1 MDKNNSEELVV
12 DDDVVSPAPLDPLIA
27 SLTLRTK
34 TNNVTEGYDLS
45 LSAFF
50 GSERVLLTGEDFSVN
65 VDISLARAKIELEFV
80 RCHPSAIET
89 NNDDSSDEWRIE
101 QKWANTHNRK
111 RGVKTLLKAVVSNN
125 LNVSGAAE
133 LEYES
138 SRSNAGELEA
148 SRTIKNWQKVNKNTV
163 VVGRGER
170 ELDGKEIYDFEGW
183 RVIPDDTSVASGV
196 KATLS
201 VRENWINLIQI
212 HNDSF
217 LGSIGKKANDL
228 FKSNDKDRQE
238 LFGFLLR
245 HLATMGLSK
254 PNNPKEA
261 ILDVEH
267 FVVRPDIENATSAN
281 SAPAMGN
288 VVLDSMVIDGF
299 LNSSPGTELETLISM
314 GITHQIIRE
323 NTAQAKPKRGLFL
336 GMSSPL
342 KALEAYKI
350 ISERKSMPRTELEKM
365 VKGRVAQDLTNLGLV
380 KSKNNVLYLSS
391 DNGKDP
397 EDMLRYSAAR
407 AETVMT
413 TRAILMH
420 DPSAENKEIAEMLIT
435 KFGKMYSS
443 DASKVRVGNTLMRW
457 ARWLEPHL
465 IDPNSVIG
473 VKLRASALDKTY
485 AFGAPSMATP
495 ENVAIAKAAIEAGET
510 NVLIA
515 ETIGVTPQ
523 TIYRWK
529 KTGVLD

>member
-1 MDKNNSEELVV
+1 MDELVV
-12 DDDVVSPAPLDPLIA
+12 DDGVVSPAPLDPLIA

-89 NNDDSSDEWRIE
+89 NNDDYSDEWQIE
-101 QKWANTHNRK
+101 QKWANTQNKK
-111 RGVKTLLKAVVSNN
+111 RGVKTLLKAAVSNT
-125 LNVSGAAE
+125 LKGSGEAE
-133 LEYES
+133 LEFES
-138 SRSNAGELEA
+138 SKSNAAELEA

-170 ELDGKEIYDFEGW
+170 ELNGKEIYDFEGW
-183 RVIPDDTSVASGV
+183 KVIPDDTSVASGV
-196 KATLS
+196 RATLS

-217 LGSIGKKANDL
+217 LGNIGKKANDL
-228 FKSNDKDRQE
+228 FKTNDKERQE

-245 HLATMGLSK
+245 HLATIGLSK
-254 PNNPKEA
+254 PNNTKEA

-281 SAPAMGN
+281 PAPATGS
-288 VVLDSMVIDGF
+288 VVLDSTVIDGF
-299 LNSSPGTELETLISM
+299 LNSTPGTELETLISM
-314 GITHQIIRE
+314 GITHQDIRE
-323 NTAQAKPKRGLFL
+323 NTAQSKPKRGLFL

-350 ISERKSMPRTELEKM
+350 ICERKSMPRAELEKM
-365 VKGRVAQDLTNLGLV
+365 VKGRVAQDLANLALV

-391 DNGKDP
+391 DNRKDP
-397 EDMLRYSAAR
+397 EDMLRYSAAK

-420 DPSAENKEIAEMLIT
+420 EPSASNKDIAEMLIT
-435 KFGKMYSS
+435 KFGKKYSS
-443 DASKVRVGNTLMRW
+443 DASKVRVGNSLLRW

-465 IDPNSVIG
+465 IDPNSVVG
-473 VKLRASALDKTY
+473 VRLMASALDKRY
-485 AFGAPSMATP
+485 AYGAPSTATP
-495 ENVAIAKAAIEAGET
+495 ENVAIAKAAIAVGET
-510 NVLIA
+510 NASIA
-515 ETIGVTPQ
+515 KTIGVSSQ

-529 KTGVLD
+529 KNGILD